1 MWYTVI
7 INGKRHG
14 FFKSQRGVKKGDPIS
29 LYLFIIASEV
39 LTRMLNSLHQDP
51 KYNGFLMHAD
61 RPKINRFAYADDVII
76 FLFRKV
82 VYFTT
87 Y

>member
-14 FFKSQRGVKKGDPIS
+14 FFKSQRGVKQADPIS
-29 LYLFIIASEV
+29 LYLFIIACEV
-39 LTRMLNSLHQDP
+39 LTRMLYSLHQDP
-51 KYNGFLMHAD
+51 KYNGFLMQAD
-61 RPKINRFAYADDVII
+61 RPKINHLAYVDCDYL
-76 FLFRKV
+76 LFRKV